1 MGIHTHEFR
10 GSFPALWGIC
20 CGLEWATSSSWWAQS
35 ECRLRS
41 AGLCPHQSQLLVQA
55 QLASIWSD
63 GAANVTASEKPEV
76 TLWDL
81 GTDMADTPWLSE
93 ENPILPFLEKI
104 TCFAQLQYLHGSVS
118 RAGYPGHSCNEKQE
132 KVLWSTANILMQV
145 SKLVI
150 PLCQSVGSGEHL
162 GLTEL

>member
-1 MGIHTHEFR
+1 MSSEAAFLLCEESAVVWSGP
-10 GSFPALWGIC
+10 PAAPGGLSLSAGWGLQGCVPIR
-20 CGLEWATSSSWWAQS
+20 ASSW
-35 ECRLRS
+35 CRHHL
-41 AGLCPHQSQLLVQA
+41 QV
-55 QLASIWSD
+55 IWSD

-76 TLWDL
+76 ALWDL

-104 TCFAQLQYLHGSVS
+104 SCFAQLHGSVS

-132 KVLWSTANILMQV
+132 KDLWSTENILMQV